1 MTLRGL
7 DELRAAI
14 QDELRGSLVHRNA
27 ALRLIDEFAA
37 NQRSHLRMGKVK
49 IGDFL
54 QRNGGAVVPIALN
67 GVLILEIDD
76 EDPENLQDRQEST
89 QKP

>member
-1 MTLRGL
+1 
-7 DELRAAI
+7 
-14 QDELRGSLVHRNA
+14 
-27 ALRLIDEFAA
+27 
-37 NQRSHLRMGKVK
+37 MGKVK